1 MTEDNNAT
9 PGWLARFLIIARA
22 LEGAA
27 RAMAPLYPH
36 EYELVLGHLLSKSAP
51 GIHLYRAVLAGEH
64 EDEDE
69 DEPANIEE
77 DEIVR
82 ALLAPAK
89 SKPAPKVV
97 ARPEGKRAPR
107 GEWKR
112 LVTEEINNRGI
123 GGVISTADIGRVI
136 GCSSAVASQRA
147 SALLKAGVLERK
159 DRGSFEIKLLAIPA
173 VETEESEG
181 SEGEQA

>member
-1 MTEDNNAT
+1 MTEENNAT
-9 PGWLARFLIIARA
+9 PDYLARFLIIARA

-27 RAMAPLYPH
+27 RAMAPLAPH
-36 EYELVLGHLLSKSAP
+36 EYELVLGCLTAQAAPVLDFLGPMSA
-51 GIHLYRAVLAGEH
+51 R
-64 EDEDE
+64 E
-69 DEPANIEE
+69 DEPAKIEE
-77 DEIVR
+77 SESDP
-82 ALLAPAK
+82 AAPAK
-89 SKPAPKVV
+89 SKPGPKVV

-123 GGVISTADIGRVI
+123 GGVISTADIGRMI

-173 VETEESEG
+173 VATEESEG
-181 SEGEQA
+181 TEGEQA

>member
-1 MTEDNNAT
+1 MTEENNAT
-9 PGWLARFLIIARA
+9 PGYLARFLIIARA

-27 RAMAPLYPH
+27 RAMAPLAPH
-36 EYELVLGHLLSKSAP
+36 EYELVLGCLTAQAAPVLDFLGPTSA
-51 GIHLYRAVLAGEH
+51 R
-64 EDEDE
+64 E
-69 DEPANIEE
+69 DEPAKLEE
-77 DEIVR
+77 DEPEPEPT
-82 ALLAPAK
+82 APAK
-89 SKPAPKVV
+89 SKPGPKVV

-123 GGVISTADIGRVI
+123 GGVISTADIGRMI

-173 VETEESEG
+173 LATEESEG
-181 SEGEQA
+181 AEGEQA